1 MRYLNLI
8 LALFLWVNLLHAGES
23 GRFWIYFKDKAP
35 GQKSGLFKN
44 VDSFISERALKRRQL
59 RAPTMIA
66 HDTDLPIS
74 PTYINHLENLGI
86 RIHRKSRWLNAAS
99 CYLNGVDKTG
109 LMHLPFIKK
118 IEPVYSFGTQPVRKI
133 APPPEDSTDYG
144 ASMNQIE
151 MIGIPAAHEA
161 GFSGEGVLI
170 AIFDTGFILDHEALS
185 HIEVVAAWDFI
196 NDDAVVA
203 NESGDQLS
211 QHDHGTEVLAVM
223 AAYKPGRLIGPAYKS
238 EFILAKTE
246 DLGSESHVEED
257 NWVAAA
263 EWAESLGA
271 DIISTSVGYDNLVG
285 YTYQDMDGNTA
296 IITKAADMAVRK
308 GVSVFASAGNE
319 GLSAWKY
326 IIAPADGDSVIAM
339 GGLRPNKA
347 LWPSSSHGPTYD
359 GRIKPDL
366 MAQAEN
372 VYSVNPGTIDQY
384 ITVSGTSLSCP
395 LGAGAGAILLSAMPS
410 LSPIALRDTLTSYA
424 TRFNNPDTLY
434 GYGIIDLEKIIAYVI
449 SQPGVSVRNLEIG
462 SYPGRNIVGW
472 ISVRELTN
480 EKWIIWRKEE
490 QHPFIKIGELEGRE
504 ISRSPQTYSFVDLD
518 VRGWESFT
526 YQLSAQLKTGELIT
540 IDSMQVQ
547 SVQPEDITLLYSF
560 PNPFNSKAIITL
572 GLNHPKS
579 VNLKIFD
586 LSGRLVRTILENKK
600 MAAQYHHF
608 IWDATNESGR
618 PVSSGT
624 YFIQLIAGDTQ
635 KMMKMLY
642 LK

>member
-1 MRYLNLI
+1 MRYLYLI

-23 GRFWIYFKDKAP
+23 GRFWIYFKDKIT
-35 GQKSGLFKN
+35 GQNSGLLKN
-44 VDSFISERALKRRQL
+44 VDTVISERALKRRQL
-59 RAPTMIA
+59 RAPSMIT
-66 HDTDLPIS
+66 HNTDLPVS
-74 PTYINHLENLGI
+74 PIYINHLESLGI
-86 RIHRKSRWLNAAS
+86 RIHRQSRWLNAAS
-99 CYLNGVDKTG
+99 CYLNGVDISV
-109 LMHLPFIKK
+109 LINLPFIKK
-118 IEPVYSFGTQPVRKI
+118 IEPVHSFSSQPAKKN
-133 APPPEDSTDYG
+133 APPPDDSTDYG
-144 ASMNQIE
+144 SSLNQIE
-151 MIGIPAAHEA
+151 MIGIPAAHAA

-185 HIEVVAAWDFI
+185 HIKVVAEWDFV
-196 NDDAVVA
+196 NNDAVVA
-203 NESGDQLS
+203 NESGDLVS
-211 QHDHGTEVLAVM
+211 QHDHGTEVLGVM
-223 AAYKPGRLIGPAYKS
+223 AGYKPGRLIGPAYNS
-238 EFILAKTE
+238 DFILGKTE
-246 DLGSESHVEED
+246 DIGSESHIEED

-271 DIISTSVGYDNLVG
+271 DIISTSVGYDDLVG

-339 GGLRPNKA
+339 GGVRPEKTR
-347 LWPSSSHGPTYD
+347 WPSSSHGPTYD

-372 VYSVNPGTIDQY
+372 VYSVNPRTIDQY
-384 ITVSGTSLSCP
+384 ISVSGTSFSCP

-410 LSPIALRDTLTSYA
+410 LSPIALRDTLTGYA

-434 GYGIIDLEKIIAYVI
+434 GYGLIDLEKILTNVI
-449 SQPGVSVRNLEIG
+449 SEPGVSVRNLEIS
-462 SYPGRNIVGW
+462 SYPGRNIIEW
-472 ISVRELTN
+472 ISVRELSN
-480 EKWIIWRKEE
+480 EKWIISRKEGL
-490 QHPFIKIGELEGRE
+490 HPFKKIGELEGKE
-504 ISRSPQTYSFVDLD
+504 ISQSPQTYSFVDLD
-518 VRGWESFT
+518 VQGGESFT

-540 IDSMQVQ
+540 IDSLQVQ

-560 PNPFNSKAIITL
+560 PNPFNSTVRIIL

-586 LSGRLVRTILENKK
+586 VSGRLVKTILENMK
-600 MAAQYHHF
+600 MSAQYHHF
-608 IWDATNESGR
+608 IWDATNDSGR
-618 PVSSGT
+618 PVSSGS
-624 YFIQLIAGDTQ
+624 YFIQVIADDTQ